1 MATAG
6 ADLSNNASS
15 FSKSGF
21 RSSDI
26 MNINSQAYFTLAIE
40 IFLDLPIVT
49 DYFLC
54 EYRVKELLHVSS
66 LVGIDK
72 VIVFIDGL
80 YIDVDE
86 KFLCVHGI

>member
-1 MATAG
+1 MPVWFLLQVRLQEFG
-6 ADLSNNASS
+6 CNV
-15 FSKSGF
+15 
-21 RSSDI
+21 
-26 MNINSQAYFTLAIE
+26 NITNSRAYFTLAIE

-49 DYFLC
+49 DYFLW
-54 EYRVKELLHVSS
+54 EYRVKELLHVSN

>member
-1 MATAG
+1 MPVRFLLQVRLQEFG
-6 ADLSNNASS
+6 CNV
-15 FSKSGF
+15 
-21 RSSDI
+21 
-26 MNINSQAYFTLAIE
+26 NITNSRVYFTLAIE
-40 IFLDLPIVT
+40 IFLDLSIVT
-49 DYFLC
+49 DYLLC

-66 LVGIDK
+66 LVGIDR